1 MPPTDR
7 WGGWAYSDLPV
18 GQRQRR
24 YVDPRNGNLLELP
37 ASPSDWHLRIITD
50 PVELQGSR
58 AEGETPVLVHS
69 SVLDLPKYE
78 RGVAI
83 ERARSE
89 QYESS
94 PRESAPRR
102 GLGRLLP

>member
-37 ASPSDWHLRIITD
+37 ASPSDWHLRITTD
-50 PVELQGSR
+50 PAELQGSR
-58 AEGETPVLVHS
+58 AEGETPVLVNPET
-69 SVLDLPKYE
+69 LALPWFERNAAIEQARSQQYE
-78 RGVAI
+78 RPTETA
-83 ERARSE
+83 S
-89 QYESS
+89 
-94 PRESAPRR
+94 PRR
-102 GLGRLLP
+102 GLQRLL